1 MKTHRAF
8 RYLVVALGLSVV
20 CAVAGTGE
28 EIYGKP
34 DAPLA
39 AEVLGI
45 EIHTDDP
52 DEMQYVILQKLTD
65 RYATDQGIAVKS
77 EEITA
82 YLARLEQD
90 IEQDRKENEAQREE
104 IERKLKAQDLPTD
117 ERKRL
122 AAQLEALNEL
132 LAASDGAEDGAVAN
146 PEEDKAARERI
157 ASSFIRQW
165 KINRALYQQ
174 YGGRIVFQQGGPEPL
189 DAYRTFL
196 EEQEKQGSF
205 KILKP
210 GFERAFWK
218 YYVTDSMHSFY
229 QAGSEEEAQAF
240 QNPWWLS
247 H

>member
-1 MKTHRAF
+1 MKTHRAL
-8 RYLVVALGLSVV
+8 RCLLVSLGLSVV
-20 CAVAGTGE
+20 CAVSGAGE

-65 RYATDQGIAVKS
+65 RYAADHGIAVNP
-77 EEITA
+77 EEIAA
-82 YLARLEQD
+82 YLAHLEQD
-90 IEQDRKENEAQREE
+90 IEQDRKENEAQRAE
-104 IERKLKAQDLPTD
+104 IVRKLQAQDLPGD
-117 ERKRL
+117 ERTRL

-132 LAASDGAEDGAVAN
+132 LAASDGAAGGAVAN
-146 PEEDKAARERI
+146 PKEDKAAREWI

-165 KINRALYQQ
+165 KINRALYEQ
-174 YGGRIVFQQGGPEPL
+174 YGGRIVYQQGGPEPL
-189 DAYRTFL
+189 DAYRKFL
-196 EEQEKQGSF
+196 EEQEKQGAF
-205 KILKP
+205 TILNKE
-210 GFERAFWK
+210 FEPEFWK

-229 QAGSEEEAQAF
+229 QAGSEEEARAF
-240 QNPWWLS
+240 QDPWWLS

>member
-1 MKTHRAF
+1 LKTHRAF

-117 ERKRL
+117 ERAHCLSAGRAGAPGRL
-122 AAQLEALNEL
+122 PDVSRGTGEA
-132 LAASDGAEDGAVAN
+132 G
-146 PEEDKAARERI
+146 
-157 ASSFIRQW
+157 
-165 KINRALYQQ
+165 
-174 YGGRIVFQQGGPEPL
+174 
-189 DAYRTFL
+189 FL
-196 EEQEKQGSF
+196 
-205 KILKP
+205 
-210 GFERAFWK
+210 
-218 YYVTDSMHSFY
+218 
-229 QAGSEEEAQAF
+229 
-240 QNPWWLS
+240 
-247 H
+247 